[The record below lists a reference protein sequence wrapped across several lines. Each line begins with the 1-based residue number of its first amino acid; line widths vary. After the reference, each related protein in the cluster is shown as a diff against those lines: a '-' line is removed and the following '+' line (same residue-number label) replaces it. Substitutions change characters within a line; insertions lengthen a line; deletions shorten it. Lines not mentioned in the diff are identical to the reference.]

1 MSQAKSADTT
11 LPAAAVPA
19 GGGSSRR
26 ALLTT
31 APAAAAAALAG
42 GTIANAVAIS
52 MAEAAK
58 IDPVFE
64 AIERERAAYAA
75 YLVPRAI
82 QSQVSD
88 QNPFPS
94 PKPLNRR
101 AENKRLASPEHRAW
115 WARYKEAEA
124 ACTES
129 GRTLWSAREA
139 FLQTQPTSVAGLRAY
154 LDHIE
159 GPFSSG
165 EIGEANWDENEK
177 ELAFPTLA
185 AASRNLIGGRQA

>member
-1 MSQAKSADTT
+1 MSKATDSTT
-11 LPAAAVPA
+11 PIPT
-19 GGGSSRR
+19 RR
-26 ALLTT
+26 ALLAG
-31 APAAAAAALAG
+31 APAVAAAAALAG
-42 GTIANAVAIS
+42 GTVANAVAIGLPK
-52 MAEAAK
+52 AGEV
-58 IDPVFE
+58 DPIFA

-82 QSQVSD
+82 QSEVSD
-88 QNPFPS
+88 QDPFPS

-101 AENKRLASPEHRAW
+101 AEKKRLASPEHRAW

-129 GRTLWSAREA
+129 GQRLWSAREA
-139 FLQTQPTSVAGLRAY
+139 FLQTQPTSVAGLIAFIN
-154 LDHIE
+154 HIE

-165 EIGEANWDENEK
+165 EVGEAFWDEKEH

-185 AASRNLIGGRQA
+185 AAARNLIGRGQA